1 MYPRGSRRAPQ
12 SERQTHMSD
21 LSDTTATPNATDRA
35 TTADSPTTLDV
46 RPIPPA
52 QRHPL
57 IFQRFVA
64 LPVGGS
70 FVLVNDHDPRPLYF
84 QLNFEYSGK
93 VGWEYL
99 EQGPTVWRVRIS
111 RTAQSTAGSKDGS
124 EAEGKTQ
131 RALPLHPAE

>member
-1 MYPRGSRRAPQ
+1 
-12 SERQTHMSD
+12 MSD
-21 LSDTTATPNATDRA
+21 ASDATNPTNQA
-35 TTADSPTTLDV
+35 TTADMSATLDV
-46 RPIPPA
+46 REIPPA

-57 IFQRFVA
+57 IFQRYVA
-64 LPVGGS
+64 LPLDGS

-84 QLNFEYSGK
+84 QLSFEYSGM

-111 RTAQSTAGSKDGS
+111 RTAQSKAEDRAG
-124 EAEGKTQ
+124 GKAP